1 MLWNYI
7 TLKLENK
14 MIKTFT
20 ETGNIKAQF
29 DFCNNLHSTA
39 YAKASKGSFEVEFRD
54 IKQSKTYLQLKGI
67 HKLCEI
73 YASYISEA
81 MSLHSNLEFKVS
93 FENAKESLKYNI
105 GYTRLANADEAFAEA
120 CRQRRQYE
128 LEASKMTLKDFQNL
142 VAILK
147 ACHQVPA
154 SFADATLEEM
164 QMLIEKIHELGRDR
178 GWHKLILTSQD
189 MQSLINS
196 YK

>member
-29 DFCNNLHSTA
+29 EFCNNLHSTA

-73 YASYISEA
+73 YAGYMSEA
-81 MSLHSNLEFKVS
+81 SGLKVS

>member
-1 MLWNYI
+1 
-7 TLKLENK
+7 

-20 ETGNIKAQF
+20 KTGDIKAQF
-29 DFCNNLHSTA
+29 DFCTELHSIA
-39 YAKASKGSFEVEFRD
+39 YAKASEGSFEVEFRD

-73 YASYISEA
+73 YAGYISEA
-81 MSLHSNLEFKVS
+81 LGFKVS
-93 FENAKESLKYNI
+93 FENAKEDLKYKI
-105 GYTRLANADEAFAEA
+105 GYTRLANEDEAFAEA
-120 CRQRRQYE
+120 CRQRRQQE
-128 LEASKMTLKDFQNL
+128 LEVGKMKLKDFQNL

-147 ACHQVPA
+147 AYYQVPA
-154 SFADATLEEM
+154 SFADASLEEM

>member
-1 MLWNYI
+1 
-7 TLKLENK
+7 
-14 MIKTFT
+14 MIKTFIK
-20 ETGNIKAQF
+20 TGDIKAQF
-29 DFCNNLHSTA
+29 EFCNNLYSIG
-39 YAKASKGSFEVEFRD
+39 YARSSEGSFEVEFRD

-73 YASYISEA
+73 YASYISET

-105 GYTRLANADEAFAEA
+105 GYTRLANKDEAFAEA
-120 CRQRRQYE
+120 CRQQRQQE
-128 LEASKMTLKDFQNL
+128 LEVGKMKLKDFQNL

-147 ACHQVPA
+147 AYYQVPA
-154 SFADATLEEM
+154 SFADASLEEM

-178 GWHKLILTSQD
+178 GWHKLILTNQD

>member
-1 MLWNYI
+1 
-7 TLKLENK
+7 
-14 MIKTFT
+14 MIKTFIK
-20 ETGNIKAQF
+20 TGDIKAEF
-29 DFCNNLHSTA
+29 DFCNNLHSIA
-39 YAKASKGSFEVEFRD
+39 YAKASEGSFEVEFRD

-81 MSLHSNLEFKVS
+81 LGFKVN
-93 FENAKESLKYNI
+93 FENAKEDLKYKI
-105 GYTRLANADEAFAEA
+105 GYTRLANEDEAFAEA
-120 CRQRRQYE
+120 QRIRREKE
-128 LEASKMTLKDFQNL
+128 LEVGKMKLKDFQNL

-147 ACHQVPA
+147 AHYQVPA
-154 SFADATLEEM
+154 SFADASLEDM
-164 QMLIEKIHELGRDR
+164 QILIEKIHELGRDR

>member
-1 MLWNYI
+1 MLCNYI

-20 ETGNIKAQF
+20 KTGDIKAQF
-29 DFCNNLHSTA
+29 EFCNNLHSIA
-39 YAKASKGSFEVEFRD
+39 YAKVSEGSFEVEFRD

-73 YASYISEA
+73 YAGYISEA
-81 MSLHSNLEFKVS
+81 LGFKVS

-105 GYTRLANADEAFAEA
+105 GYTRLANQDEAFAEA
-120 CRQRRQYE
+120 CRQQRQQE
-128 LEASKMTLKDFQNL
+128 LEVGKMKLKDFQNL

-147 ACHQVPA
+147 AYYQVPA
-154 SFADATLEEM
+154 SFADASLEEM
-164 QMLIEKIHELGRDR
+164 QILIEKIHELGRDR